1 MLLEPALDV
10 GEVDGVR
17 WGLED
22 FGDDRLEVVERVD
35 RLEGIGVGRSEGAA
49 EGGQGKGSAND
60 LEGDLSLEEVSSELA
75 ISGPGTTGGIG
86 GAPVGREHRGDE
98 GGAVE
103 VVGCGVHRRHARG
116 CLSEGPSIRM
126 VWQ

>member
-1 MLLEPALDV
+1 MEPALDV
-10 GEVDGVR
+10 GEIDRVR
-17 WGLED
+17 WGPED
-22 FGDDRLEVVERVD
+22 LGDDRLEVVERVD
-35 RLEGIGVGRSEGAA
+35 RFEGIGVGMPEGAA
-49 EGGQGKGSAND
+49 EGGQGKGSADD
-60 LEGDLSLEEVSSELA
+60 LEGDLILVELARELA

-86 GAPVGREHRGDE
+86 SAPVGREHRGDE

-103 VVGCGVHRRHARG
+103 VVGCGVHRRHPRG